1 MKTFLLPLLIG
12 ACLLVV
18 PQWAWAQPS
27 NSSNPQVLCFG
38 TVEPYCVDCTEN
50 SNTGTAGSTYVWTV
64 SAATATIQPNP
75 AFPAVQPNPIQ
86 GNHIL
91 IDWGTTPVGNYT
103 LQVVESNA
111 DGCAGLPMVLNI
123 QIQQI
128 IALASTP
135 VNPTCGLSNG
145 SITLGAV
152 TGGTAPYT
160 YSINGSGFTST
171 TSYTGLAAGSYTFI
185 VRDTNGCEF
194 TANPV
199 TLTNEAGPTALAS
212 TPVDPTCGL
221 SNGSI
226 ALGAVTGGT
235 GPYTYSFNGSGFT
248 ATTSYPG
255 LAAGSYAIIVRD
267 VNGCEYPTSVSLTN
281 QAGPTALAS
290 TPVDPTCGLSNGS
303 IALGAVTGGTG
314 PYTYSFNGSGFT
326 ATTSYPGLAAGSYAI
341 IVRDVNGCEYPT
353 SVTLTNQAGP
363 TAVVTTIV
371 DATCDGASNGSITLG
386 AVTGGVA
393 PYTYSFNGSGFTA
406 TTSYTGLAAGNYT
419 IVVRDANGCEYPT
432 AATIAEPLPFTV
444 DVTAGPQIC
453 FEGSAI
459 FTFSGGPANGTVN
472 ITVDGVAQTITLDGS
487 GAFSLIV
494 NSAIDDVDVDV
505 VNVSDGTCT
514 YDVTDSGT
522 VIVSPE
528 IQTSDIS
535 HD

>member
-267 VNGCEYPTSVSLTN
+267 VNGCEYPTSV
-281 QAGPTALAS
+281 
-290 TPVDPTCGLSNGS
+290 
-303 IALGAVTGGTG
+303 
-314 PYTYSFNGSGFT
+314 
-326 ATTSYPGLAAGSYAI
+326 
-341 IVRDVNGCEYPT
+341 
-353 SVTLTNQAGP
+353 TLTNQAGP